1 MVPYIIITTKWSK
14 SGEWKS
20 MWVRL
25 LDKHR
30 NELDMSGV
38 DLDGSHTA
46 ALRGGEEVGYQGQEE
61 TEDDQRT
68 LPNRQ
73 AKDFRLPC
81 LLRNPAN
88 TMTYMT

>member
-1 MVPYIIITTKWSK
+1 MEQV
-14 SGEWKS
+14 GEWKS

-46 ALRGGEEVGYQGQEE
+46 ALRGGEEVG
-61 TEDDQRT
+61 
-68 LPNRQ
+68 
-73 AKDFRLPC
+73 
-81 LLRNPAN
+81 
-88 TMTYMT
+88 